1 MFYRKLAVGS
11 IGYYY
16 FCMTNEEML
25 AYVADSIRR
34 IRLAKGFSQLDLSAA
49 ANMSQSFIANIE
61 KGKKEPSAMTL
72 IRIAHALEVSPRDF
86 FPDSQAGNLASVRE
100 GIKKEIIE
108 LLGHL

>member
-1 MFYRKLAVGS
+1 
-11 IGYYY
+11 
-16 FCMTNEEML
+16 MTNEEML

-72 IRIAHALEVSPRDF
+72 IRIADALEVSPRDF
-86 FPDSQAGNLASVRE
+86 FPESEVGESVDVKSE
-100 GIKKEIIE
+100 IKNEIME
-108 LLGHL
+108 LLARL